1 MAEVVRSSSLIAA
14 LLVVTVLVAVA
25 AVAIGHLPSGG
36 SGPSGPSAPGE
47 LNVVLPAWAWG
58 LLFLSPLLVGYGGI
72 LLRRLTE
79 GSLKAKSWAL
89 LVLLAVGVLF
99 LYLLAHGGFGGSGS
113 LGFGTPGNSTGGTTG
128 GGNNSSPPPGPNS
141 TPAPGGATSFSFAV
155 PPVVV
160 GASAVVICG
169 VIVALIVPG
178 VASRLVGRTRPRP
191 TGPRGAPPDRREIA
205 SALQEAAAA
214 LDLGEDPRE
223 TIVRL
228 YVRLLVE
235 LSSVAGD
242 LLSLTAEEVRRT
254 YLVPLGVPAADAE
267 TLTRLFEEA
276 RYSTHAIEPTTL
288 ARAREAMRGAEVGLR
303 QGGRAS

>member
-1 MAEVVRSSSLIAA
+1 MAEVVRSSSLFAA

-36 SGPSGPSAPGE
+36 SGPSGQQSAPGE
-47 LNVVLPAWAWG
+47 LNVDLPIWAWG
-58 LLFLSPLLVGYGGI
+58 LLFLSPLLLGYAV
-72 LLRRLTE
+72 LLVRRLTE
-79 GSLKAKSWAL
+79 GSLKAKSWAI
-89 LVLLAVGVLF
+89 LVFLAVGAVF
-99 LYLLAHGGFGGSGS
+99 LYLLVHGGFGGSGS
-113 LGFGTPGNSTGGTTG
+113 IGFSAPGNSTVGTGG
-128 GGNNSSPPPGPNS
+128 GGNNSSPPPPNS
-141 TPAPGGATSFSFAV
+141 TPPPGGVTSFSFEV

-160 GASAVVICG
+160 GVAALVICG
-169 VIVALIVPG
+169 VVVALIVPG
-178 VASRLVGRTRPRP
+178 VASRLAGRTRPRP
-191 TGPRGAPPDRREIA
+191 TGPSGAPPDRREIA
-205 SALQEAAAA
+205 SALEEAAAA
-214 LDLGEDPRE
+214 LDQGEDPRE

-276 RYSTHAIEPTTL
+276 RYSTHTIDPSTL